1 MDILLYRRIDHHQR
15 RTRKEGQ
22 DAKSKNKPG
31 SIYGTAAAI
40 RAAVI
45 TAAVITEAAVTA
57 AAITICWN
65 RLRMHNVSK
74 VGSATFKGRR

>member
-40 RAAVI
+40 TAAVI
-45 TAAVITEAAVTA
+45 TAAVITAAV
-57 AAITICWN
+57 ITICWN